1 MGAAQDKLHTVKY
14 PRAFA
19 IFALGLLLQGC
30 SLQKR
35 SLMPGWHLVRID
47 KTSATAPT
55 KIGSSNRNDNAREC
69 AELPHSKPRPQ
80 EAPAALNSRKPQ
92 RLFISATNELIV
104 SQTQPLPL
112 QSPNALEPT
121 QVHRI
126 EEDEVRFN
134 AFAPGVIGA
143 ILGFCLA
150 TLFAGLGA
158 AFTIYAIG
166 FSNFWFGFWGLVLLI
181 LSVLMFK
188 KIGPV
193 STWRRRTVW
202 QVLAEFKERVGQARN
217 QSAAVNDQ
225 EAAEQEAQREAQR
238 AAEKEELRLQREEKM
253 REVEEIRRQ
262 RAEEKQARAA
272 RRKAFF
278 QQPFIKTALGFLVI
292 VGLYLLLF

>member
-1 MGAAQDKLHTVKY
+1 MKY

-35 SLMPGWHLVRID
+35 SLMPGWHLERVGQG
-47 KTSATAPT
+47 SATAPT
-55 KIGSSNRNDNAREC
+55 KTSSSNRNGDAKDR
-69 AELPHSKPRPQ
+69 AESPSFELRLQ

-92 RLFISATNELIV
+92 RLFISAANDWILPHA
-104 SQTQPLPL
+104 QPLPA
-112 QSPNALEPT
+112 QSPDALKPAH
-121 QVHRI
+121 VHRI

-134 AFAPGVIGA
+134 ALAPGVIGA
-143 ILGFCLA
+143 ILGYCLA
-150 TLFAGLGA
+150 TLFGGLGA

-166 FSNFWFGFWGLVLLI
+166 FSNFWFGLWGLVLLI

-188 KIGPV
+188 KMGPV
-193 STWRRRTVW
+193 SNWRRRTVW
-202 QVLAEFKERVGQARN
+202 QVLAEFKERMGRADS
-217 QSAAVNDQ
+217 QSAAVDDQ
-225 EAAEQEAQREAQR
+225 EAAEQGAQREAQR
-238 AAEKEELRLQREEKM
+238 AAEKEELRLQREQKM

-262 RAEEKQARAA
+262 RAEEKQAREA

-278 QQPFIKTALGFLVI
+278 QQPFIKTALGFGVI

>member
-1 MGAAQDKLHTVKY
+1 MKY
-14 PRAFA
+14 PLAFT

-35 SLMPGWHLVRID
+35 SLMPGWHLERID
-47 KTSATAPT
+47 KTAATAPT
-55 KIGSSNRNDNAREC
+55 KISSSNRNDNARER

-92 RLFISATNELIV
+92 RLFISATNDLIV
-104 SQTQPLPL
+104 SQTQPFPA

-121 QVHRI
+121 QVHRL
-126 EEDEVRFN
+126 EENEVRFN
-134 AFAPGVIGA
+134 ALAPGVIGA

-166 FSNFWFGFWGLVLLI
+166 FANFWFGFWGLVLLV
-181 LSVLMFK
+181 LSVLIFK

-193 STWRRRTVW
+193 SSWRRRTVW

-217 QSAAVNDQ
+217 QSAAMNDQ

-238 AAEKEELRLQREEKM
+238 AAEQEELRLQREQKI

-262 RAEEKQARAA
+262 RAEEKQAREA

>member
-1 MGAAQDKLHTVKY
+1 
-14 PRAFA
+14 
-19 IFALGLLLQGC
+19 
-30 SLQKR
+30 
-35 SLMPGWHLVRID
+35 MPGWHFERVGQ
-47 KTSATAPT
+47 TSAIAPT
-55 KIGSSNRNDNAREC
+55 KISSSNRNDKARER

-92 RLFISATNELIV
+92 RLFISAANDLIV
-104 SQTQPLPL
+104 SHAQPLPL
-112 QSPNALEPT
+112 QSPNALESK
-121 QVHRI
+121 QAHLL
-126 EEDEVRFN
+126 EEHEVRFN
-134 AFAPGVIGA
+134 ALAPGVIGA

-166 FSNFWFGFWGLVLLI
+166 FSNFWFGFWGLVLLV
-181 LSVLMFK
+181 LSVLIFK

-225 EAAEQEAQREAQR
+225 EAAERETQREAQR
-238 AAEKEELRLQREEKM
+238 AAEKEE
-253 REVEEIRRQ
+253 IRRQ
-262 RAEEKQARAA
+262 RAEENQAREA